1 MNTVLEAIWHGMMA
15 ATWIQQTATV
25 LGLLGV
31 WLATRQS
38 LWNFPIGLVQVVM
51 IGVVFFNA
59 RLYADTFLQ
68 GVYFFALIYGWWSW
82 ARPGDKRDHLP
93 VTRLTHA
100 QLLGLVVM
108 GLGITVVWGEL
119 LSRIGDPMPWRDAF
133 VATFGIMSQWLE
145 ARKKLEAWAGWVV
158 VNTTGIVIYA
168 ELGLY
173 WFVVLY
179 SLYWVLSFVG
189 LRSWLSSRRSEA
201 LA

>member
-1 MNTVLEAIWHGMMA
+1 MNAVLEAIWHGMLA

-38 LWNFPIGLVQVVM
+38 LWNFPIGLVQVTM
-51 IGVVFFNA
+51 IGYVFYNHQ
-59 RLYADTFLQ
+59 LYADTFLQ
-68 GVYFFALIYGWWSW
+68 AVFFIALIYGWWSW
-82 ARPGDKRDHLP
+82 TRPGDKRDHLP

-100 QLLGLVVM
+100 QLLGLVAL

-145 ARKKLEAWAGWVV
+145 ARKKIEAWAGWVV
-158 VNTTGIVIYA
+158 VNSTGIVIYA
-168 ELGLY
+168 ALGLY

-189 LRSWLSSRRSEA
+189 WRAWHSSRRSEA